1 MAKEEFGADI
11 AAWASEAQQWTSA
24 EAAKKVR
31 YLFIKVCEFSPRQGY
46 GRFST
51 GHFMKNWRPSKF
63 PLSGE
68 IAGEAT
74 LASKTAEINSTIDDE
89 FFLTNEAAYFVNNTS
104 YADHVEYLGWQA
116 TPAYKPMEKGLAA
129 VAASAPVANAV
140 AASME

>member
-1 MAKEEFGADI
+1 MANDTFAVDI
-11 AAWASEAQQWTSA
+11 AAWASEAQMWASA
-24 EAAKKVR
+24 ETAKKVR

-74 LASKTAEINSTIDDE
+74 LASKTAEINQVIDNE
-89 FFLTNEAAYFVNNTS
+89 FFLTSDVAFFTNNTK

-116 TPAYKPMEKGLAA
+116 TPAYKPMEKGLSA
-129 VAASAPVANAV
+129 VAVSAPVANAV